1 MTTRF
6 VVIDTNVVVSGLITD
21 QLDSPPARIV
31 DAMLRGTFPFLLSFD
46 LLAEYRTV
54 LLRPKIRRAHGLTE
68 TEVDTI
74 LTKMTTNGL
83 VKEPG
88 GTRNQV
94 KGLDP
99 GDVHIRQLLE
109 TVSNAML
116 VTGDQALQKFLITT
130 TQTQVISPQEFISE
144 ILEQD

>member
-1 MTTRF
+1 
-6 VVIDTNVVVSGLITD
+6 
-21 QLDSPPARIV
+21 V
-31 DAMLRGTFPFLLSFD
+31 DAVLRGTFPFLLSFD

-54 LLRPKIRRAHGLTE
+54 LFRPKIQRLHGLTT

-88 GTRNQV
+88 GTQA

-99 GDVHIRQLLE
+99 CDLHIWQLLE

-116 VTGDQALQKFLITT
+116 VTGDQALRKFLIKTT
-130 TQTQVISPQEFISE
+130 PVFSPQEFNFE
-144 ILEQD
+144 NLEQD

>member
-6 VVIDTNVVVSGLITD
+6 VVIDTNVVVSGLITN

-46 LLAEYRTV
+46 LLTEYHTV
-54 LLRPKIRRAHGLTE
+54 LFRPKIQRLYGLTT

-74 LTKMTTNGL
+74 LTKMTINGL
-83 VKEPG
+83 VKEPE
-88 GTRNQV
+88 GTHA

-99 GDVHIRQLLE
+99 GDLHIWQLLE

-116 VTGDQALQKFLITT
+116 VTGDQALRKFLIKTT
-130 TQTQVISPQEFISE
+130 PVFSPQEFIFE
-144 ILEQD
+144 NLEQD

>member
-31 DAMLRGTFPFLLSFD
+31 DAMLRGTFPFLLSLD
-46 LLAEYRTV
+46 LLAEYRAV
-54 LLRPKIRRAHGLTE
+54 LLRPKIQHLHGLTG

-74 LTKMTTNGL
+74 LTKMTANGL

-88 GTRNQV
+88 GTQV
-94 KGLDP
+94 KGLAP
-99 GDVHIRQLLE
+99 GDVHIWHLLKS
-109 TVSNAML
+109 VSNAML
-116 VTGDQALQKFLITT
+116 VTGDQALRKFLIKTT
-130 TQTQVISPQEFISE
+130 PVFSPQEFIFE
-144 ILEQD
+144 NIEQD

>member
-6 VVIDTNVVVSGLITD
+6 VVIDTNVVVSGMITD

-31 DAMLRGTFPFLLSFD
+31 DAMLRGTFPFLLSLD

-54 LLRPKIRRAHGLTE
+54 LLRPKIQGLHGLTGI
-68 TEVDTI
+68 EVDTI
-74 LTKMTTNGL
+74 LTKIAANGL

-88 GTRNQV
+88 GTQA

-99 GDVHIRQLLE
+99 GDLHIWQLLE

-116 VTGDQALQKFLITT
+116 VTGDQALRKYLIKTT
-130 TQTQVISPQEFISE
+130 PVFSPQEFISE
-144 ILEQD
+144 NLEQD

>member
-31 DAMLRGTFPFLLSFD
+31 DAMLRGTFPFLLSLD
-46 LLAEYRTV
+46 LLAEYRAV
-54 LLRPKIRRAHGLTE
+54 LLRPKVQRLHGLTG
-68 TEVDTI
+68 TEVDAI
-74 LTKMTTNGL
+74 LTKITTNGL
-83 VKEPG
+83 VKDPG
-88 GTRNQV
+88 GTQNQA

-99 GDVHIRQLLE
+99 GDVHIQQLLE

-116 VTGDQALQKFLITT
+116 VTGDQALQTFLLTT
-130 TQTQVISPQEFISE
+130 TQVLSPQEFISE
-144 ILEQD
+144 NLEQE

>member
-31 DAMLRGTFPFLLSFD
+31 DAMLRGTFPFLLSLD
-46 LLAEYRTV
+46 LLAGYRAV
-54 LLRPKIRRAHGLTE
+54 LLRPKIQHLHGLTE
-68 TEVDTI
+68 TEIDTI
-74 LTKMTTNGL
+74 LTKITANGL

-88 GTRNQV
+88 GTQV

-99 GDVHIRQLLE
+99 GDVHIWQLLKS
-109 TVSNAML
+109 VSNAML
-116 VTGDQALQKFLITT
+116 VTGDQALRKFLIKTT
-130 TQTQVISPQEFISE
+130 PVFSPQEFIFE
-144 ILEQD
+144 NIEQD